1 METIY
6 HLLDVP
12 AEKAG
17 FLRNAISTAAGFS
30 GWWTSKTEQPEPGI
44 LRFNFPGNYHKD
56 FKVLKKEANEF
67 EYECVDATPEWK
79 GTRFSFKLMED
90 NGKIIIHFRHSGW
103 KDQTPMFGICNFH
116 WALYMKSLKD
126 LVETG
131 TGNPTKV

>member
-30 GWWTSKTEQPEPGI
+30 GWWTTKTEQPEPGI

-56 FKVLKKEANEF
+56 FKVLKQEANEF

-90 NGKIIIHFRHSGW
+90 NGKMIIHFRHSG
-103 KDQTPMFGICNFH
+103 
-116 WALYMKSLKD
+116 
-126 LVETG
+126 
-131 TGNPTKV
+131 